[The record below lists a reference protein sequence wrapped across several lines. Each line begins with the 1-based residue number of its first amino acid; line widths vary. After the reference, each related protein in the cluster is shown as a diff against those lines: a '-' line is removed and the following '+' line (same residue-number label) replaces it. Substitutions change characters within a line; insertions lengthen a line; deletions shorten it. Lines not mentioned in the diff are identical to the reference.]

1 MFFAVVR
8 LRLTGS
14 QKSEISGDGV
24 VVGVVLA
31 VAFET
36 TELVA
41 VAVVFVGEATVNV
54 TTPLTGVL
62 WCNLLDSD
70 AVLGGFIL
78 GVLLNTAERPL
89 LETVL
94 YLLPELIAVDC
105 R

>member
-14 QKSEISGDGV
+14 QQSEISGDGV

-41 VAVVFVGEATVNV
+41 VSVVSRRRWCASSYHDGTRESLSPDWPGKYAFAQLLTLVY
-54 TTPLTGVL
+54 TTD
-62 WCNLLDSD
+62 N
-70 AVLGGFIL
+70 
-78 GVLLNTAERPL
+78 
-89 LETVL
+89 
-94 YLLPELIAVDC
+94 
-105 R
+105 